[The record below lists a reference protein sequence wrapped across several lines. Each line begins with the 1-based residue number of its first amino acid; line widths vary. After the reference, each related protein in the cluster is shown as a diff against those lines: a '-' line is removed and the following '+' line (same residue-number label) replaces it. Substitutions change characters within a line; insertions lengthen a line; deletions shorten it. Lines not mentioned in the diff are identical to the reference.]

1 MQASSLPCMS
11 WKKSWR
17 PRGEGRAAHH
27 GLDPVEVQ
35 RPMGRFNDIANR
47 VKSDRVGWGTRFA
60 KLTQVSICR
69 TLALLALVKFAN
81 CVDSRSE

>member
-11 WKKSWR
+11 WKESWR
-17 PRGEGRAAHH
+17 PRGEGRAGHH

-47 VKSDRVGWGTRFA
+47 VKSDRVGWEPDLPNRRKSLSVERLHRQYLSNRKSGEF
-60 KLTQVSICR
+60 Q
-69 TLALLALVKFAN
+69 
-81 CVDSRSE
+81 E